1 MKKYAAFSL
10 IELMIILAVVAIL
23 VALGVPKIT
32 QVTQNN
38 RIIEVTN
45 KISSYLKRARS
56 EAINRTS
63 QVGIV
68 ATGGGGTNWMVGWDI
83 YLDANSNSQFEA
95 GETILLT
102 VGNQNIPNVTI
113 VGPLNGVAY
122 TATGRKTIN
131 VLAGAGPTATF
142 TITDLT
148 PGGIPPRTLTVNAA
162 GRRLIQ

>member
-45 KISSYLKRARS
+45 KISSYLERARS

-102 VGNQNIPNVTI
+102 VG
-113 VGPLNGVAY
+113 
-122 TATGRKTIN
+122 
-131 VLAGAGPTATF
+131 
-142 TITDLT
+142 
-148 PGGIPPRTLTVNAA
+148 
-162 GRRLIQ
+162 